1 MNHQPELPYPIGILA
16 QLFPPMSREE
26 FAVLL
31 ESIRQ
36 DGLLDPILL
45 WNEQIADG
53 VHRLRACLEAGVE
66 PRFERL
72 PGDFENVFRIVVQ
85 KNIARRHLD
94 ESRRAIAA
102 YRIHKLSTQVQDE
115 EGPCANLRTITLKE
129 AAAMMSVS
137 RRLATHAA
145 RVMAEDSRAVPALRQ
160 AADQGVVRISDASR
174 IIDLPQDMQEQAL
187 ALVTGKKVKNVTAA
201 ARQLRREDILRE
213 EAAARDAN
221 LARPLADTVTLHAAN
236 VVGLHTRVERE
247 SIDAI
252 ITHPPNTGEALSM
265 LRDLAHFA
273 DHALKPTGV
282 MVVVGHAVLLPKMVE
297 RLQHE
302 HLIWIVE
309 LDLLQP
315 GLPASSGP
323 PHRVALHRRPVLV
336 YGKAGFRMNGGS
348 DLIEVP
354 PPDALPPGLDRNEA
368 AMGLVVSRFCGPG
381 QVICDPNMLDRA
393 GTALAARQLGCT
405 FIGASERQSSIDR
418 IQGRLAQAENH
429 RDDSDDAA
437 GPAGK

>member
-1 MNHQPELPYPIGILA
+1 MNDHQLELPYPISILA
-16 QLFPPMSREE
+16 QLFPPMSPEE
-26 FAVLL
+26 FGVLL
-31 ESIRQ
+31 ESIHQ
-36 DGLLDPILL
+36 DGLLEPILL

-72 PGDFENVFRIVVQ
+72 PDDFEAAFRIVVQ
-85 KNIARRHLD
+85 KNVARRHLD

-115 EGPCANLRTITLKE
+115 EGPGANLRTITLKA

-145 RVMAEDSRAVPALRQ
+145 RVMADDSRAVPALRQ

-187 ALVTGKKVKNVTAA
+187 ALVTGKKAKNVTAA
-201 ARQLRREDILRE
+201 ARQLRREAILRE
-213 EAAARDAN
+213 ETAARDAN
-221 LARPLADTVTLHAAN
+221 LARPLADTVILHAAT
-236 VVGLHTRVERE
+236 VVGLHARVERE

-252 ITHPPNTGEALSM
+252 ITHLPDTEEALSM

-273 DHALKPTGV
+273 DHALKLTGV
-282 MVVVGHAVLLPKMVE
+282 MVVVGHAVLLPSMLE
-297 RLQHE
+297 RLRHE
-302 HLIWIVE
+302 RLIWTME

-323 PHRVALHRRPVLV
+323 PHGVALHRRPVLV
-336 YGKAGFRMNGGS
+336 FGKAGFRMNGGS

-354 PPDALPPGLDRNEA
+354 PPNALPAGLDRHEA

-381 QVICDPNMLDRA
+381 EVICDPHMSDRS
-393 GTALAARQLGCT
+393 GTVLAARQLGST
-405 FIGASERQSSIDR
+405 FIGATERQSSIDR
-418 IQGRLAQAENH
+418 IQARLAQAENH
-429 RDDSDDAA
+429 IEAEHEPR
-437 GPAGK
+437 